1 MILLSS
7 CPITKNKR
15 LQALRRATYNIGKV
29 IMAEETSGLDA
40 RCEEAFAK
48 VRTYAV
54 EAAPTTARTTGRRTT
69 GAGRFGRLFGTSPAM
84 TAVYQMIEKVAPT
97 DASVLLIGE
106 SGTGKELV
114 ANSIHDESPRRAGA
128 FVAINCGAFS
138 ANLIEAELF
147 GYERG
152 AFTGAVRSHRGCFER
167 ATGGTLFLDEITEM
181 PLELQIKLLRALETG
196 SFYRVGG
203 EQEMSVNVRII
214 AATNRDP
221 NQAVSQNLL
230 REDLLYRLA
239 VFPLPL
245 PPLRARGPDIELLAQ
260 QFLDELNAEAGTQ
273 KSLSASARAFL
284 TQHSWPGN
292 VRELKNAV
300 QRAFI
305 MGDAE
310 VNFELRAKE
319 APAQAAQPAAPTVS
333 GPTLQFAIGMPLA
346 DIERDVIMATLEH
359 CRGRKRETAELLGV
373 SLKTLYN
380 RLNQYRGVSGANA
393 PGEVHSLAAAS
404 NAS

>member
-1 MILLSS
+1 MSAVLPAAELTPG
-7 CPITKNKR
+7 CEAALAKARMFAVDPATR
-15 LQALRRATYNIGKV
+15 LPGTSRRAN
-29 IMAEETSGLDA
+29 AP
-40 RCEEAFAK
+40 
-48 VRTYAV
+48 
-54 EAAPTTARTTGRRTT
+54 AA
-69 GAGRFGRLFGTSPAM
+69 RFGRLYGNSLAM
-84 TAVYQMIEKVAPT
+84 RTVYQMVEKVAPT
-97 DASVLLIGE
+97 EASVLLIGE

-114 ANSIHDESPRRAGA
+114 ANAIHDESAARAGA

-138 ANLIEAELF
+138 PHLIEAELF

-167 ATGGTLFLDEITEM
+167 ASGGTLFLDEITEM

-196 SFYRVGG
+196 CFYRVGG
-203 EQEMSVNVRII
+203 EQELSVNVRII

-221 NQAVSQNLL
+221 NQAVAQGRL

-260 QFLDELNAEAGTQ
+260 HFLDELNAPT
-273 KSLSASARAFL
+273 ASAKVFSAAARDYLARH
-284 TQHSWPGN
+284 TWPGN

-305 MGDAE
+305 MADTE
-310 VNFELRAKE
+310 VNFEPAEQTPIAMRDKAI
-319 APAQAAQPAAPTVS
+319 APAGS
-333 GPTLQFAIGMPLA
+333 SLHFAIGTPLET
-346 DIERDVIMATLEH
+346 IEREVIVATLEH
-359 CRGRKRETAELLGV
+359 CRGRKRETAQLLGV

-380 RLNQYRGVSGANA
+380 RLNEYQAKLPYDIRTGIEYASAAVPRTLGA
-393 PGEVHSLAAAS
+393 GI
-404 NAS
+404 

>member
-1 MILLSS
+1 MFAVD
-7 CPITKNKR
+7 PATR
-15 LQALRRATYNIGKV
+15 LPG
-29 IMAEETSGLDA
+29 TSA
-40 RCEEAFAK
+40 RK
-48 VRTYAV
+48 S
-54 EAAPTTARTTGRRTT
+54 AA
-69 GAGRFGRLFGTSPAM
+69 GARFGRLYGTSPAM
-84 TAVYQMIEKVAPT
+84 RTVYQMVEKVAPT
-97 DASVLLIGE
+97 EASVLLIGE

-114 ANSIHDESPRRAGA
+114 ANAIHDESACREGA

-167 ATGGTLFLDEITEM
+167 ASGGTLFLDEITEM

-196 SFYRVGG
+196 CFYRVGG
-203 EQEMSVNVRII
+203 EQEQSVNVRII

-221 NQAVSQNLL
+221 NQAVAQGRL

-245 PPLRARGPDIELLAQ
+245 PPLRARGADIELLAQ
-260 QFLDELNAEAGTQ
+260 HFLDELNAPTG
-273 KSLSASARAFL
+273 SAKTFSAPAREFL
-284 TQHSWPGN
+284 ARHPWPGN

-305 MGDAE
+305 MADSE
-310 VNFELRAKE
+310 VNFERSDH
-319 APAQAAQPAAPTVS
+319 TS
-333 GPTLQFAIGMPLA
+333 PTLRDKPLASAGSSLNFAIGTPL
-346 DIERDVIMATLEH
+346 DTIEREVIVATLEH
-359 CRGRKRETAELLGV
+359 CRGRKRETAQLLGV

-380 RLNQYRGVSGANA
+380 RLNEYSASRMRDRRTMPINDGFATLAG
-393 PGEVHSLAAAS
+393 AAAS
-404 NAS
+404 EAI

>member
-1 MILLSS
+1 
-7 CPITKNKR
+7 
-15 LQALRRATYNIGKV
+15 
-29 IMAEETSGLDA
+29 MAAQFQETASNAVCKD
-40 RCEEAFAK
+40 AFAK
-48 VRTYAV
+48 IRAFAIDPASQVSRT
-54 EAAPTTARTTGRRTT
+54 APRLENP
-69 GAGRFGRLFGTSPAM
+69 GARFGRLYGNSTAM
-84 TAVYQMIEKVAPT
+84 NAIYQMVEKVAPT

-114 ANSIHDESPRRAGA
+114 ANAIHDLSACCGGA

-167 ATGGTLFLDEITEM
+167 ATGGTLFLDEIIEM
-181 PLELQIKLLRALETG
+181 PLELQIKLLRALESG
-196 SFYRVGG
+196 RFYRVGG
-203 EQEMSVNVRII
+203 EQEMSVNVRVI

-221 NQAVSQNLL
+221 NEAVTQGLL

-245 PPLRARGPDIELLAQ
+245 PPLRARDKDIELLAQ
-260 QFLDELNAEAGTQ
+260 RFLAELNAAAGTN
-273 KSLSASARAFL
+273 KTFSAAARDFL
-284 TQHSWPGN
+284 VRHSWPGN

-305 MGDAE
+305 MGEAQ
-310 VNFELRAKE
+310 VNFDLPEKST
-319 APAQAAQPAAPTVS
+319 PASEQPAAS
-333 GPTLQFAIGMPLA
+333 GPSLRFAVGTSLA
-346 DIERDVIMATLEH
+346 DIERAVIVATLAH

-380 RLNQYRGVSGANA
+380 RLNEYQAGSAVNRI
-393 PGEVHSLAAAS
+393 GECAA
-404 NAS
+404 

>member
-1 MILLSS
+1 MSAVLHVADLSPG
-7 CPITKNKR
+7 C
-15 LQALRRATYNIGKV
+15 
-29 IMAEETSGLDA
+29 
-40 RCEEAFAK
+40 
-48 VRTYAV
+48 
-54 EAAPTTARTTGRRTT
+54 EAALAKARMFAVDPATRLPGTSPRQSAS
-69 GAGRFGRLFGTSPAM
+69 GAHFGRLYGSSPAM
-84 TAVYQMIEKVAPT
+84 RAVYQMVDRVAPT
-97 DASVLLIGE
+97 EASVLLIGE

-114 ANSIHDESPRRAGA
+114 ANAIHDESACRAGA

-167 ATGGTLFLDEITEM
+167 ASGGTLFLDEITEM

-196 SFYRVGG
+196 CFYRVGG
-203 EQEMSVNVRII
+203 EQEQSVNVRII

-221 NQAVSQNLL
+221 NQAVAQGRL

-260 QFLDELNAEAGTQ
+260 HFLDELNAAAGSA
-273 KSLSASARAFL
+273 KSFSESAREFL
-284 TQHSWPGN
+284 NRHGWPGN

-305 MGDAE
+305 MAETE
-310 VNFELRAKE
+310 VNFDRSEQVPVALRDK
-319 APAQAAQPAAPTVS
+319 AAVPTGGS
-333 GPTLQFAIGMPLA
+333 LQFAIGTPLET
-346 DIERDVIMATLEH
+346 IEREVIVATLEH
-359 CRGRKRETAELLGV
+359 CRGRKRETAQLLGV

-380 RLNQYRGVSGANA
+380 RLNEYQSNIKQEIRSELDQYTT
-393 PGEVHSLAAAS
+393 PGPSDPVPGLA
-404 NAS
+404 